1 MYGIYIIRTLYIYI
15 SDGWLMLVEICSR
28 MFEFDSSEH
37 ADVAEFSS
45 WIGVPWLRSGTQ
57 GLVKISSGLGSD
69 KNTELHMASFKS
81 TTHQQVIAIW
91 VRYCAAQPDEGS
103 FSSLKIL
110 LRSIRPWAADPL
122 GYGFSNGKPSRNSSM
137 IFQANLRFVRGP
149 AHHLW
154 WPDLCFRLHTGRPYP
169 ANAFLPLLTRRP
181 KALKASLAQ
190 HFPWFTL
197 DHPRNRTWFL
207 PRIVHPAVN
216 GPQYI

>member
-1 MYGIYIIRTLYIYI
+1 
-15 SDGWLMLVEICSR
+15 MLVEICSR

-69 KNTELHMASFKS
+69 KNTELHMAGFKS

-110 LRSIRPWAADPL
+110 LQSIRPWAADPL

-137 IFQANLRFVRGP
+137 ILQANLRFVRGP

-181 KALKASLAQ
+181 RLWRLLWPKIFHDSLWIIPGIAPD
-190 HFPWFTL
+190 FCPELFTL
-197 DHPRNRTWFL
+197 QWMAPSIFKQFYTPH
-207 PRIVHPAVN
+207 H
-216 GPQYI
+216 